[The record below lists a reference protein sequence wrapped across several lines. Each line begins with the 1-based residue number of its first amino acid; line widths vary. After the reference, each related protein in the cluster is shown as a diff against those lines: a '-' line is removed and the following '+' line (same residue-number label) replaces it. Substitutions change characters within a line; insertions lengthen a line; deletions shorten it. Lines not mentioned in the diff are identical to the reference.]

1 MKYHRE
7 RERERER
14 DLDPARKYSLATV
27 LVKVKGKA

>member
-14 DLDPARKYSLATV
+14 DLDPPEYSTV
-27 LVKVKGKA
+27 LVKLEGKT

>member
-14 DLDPARKYSLATV
+14 DLDPPKYSLATV
-27 LVKVKGKA
+27 LVKLKGKA